1 MSEATKTLT
10 HVFNKGYQRF
20 RKYVLAPP
28 VFLLMDLVGFKR
40 HLPYTCT
47 GDDAQRLIRDKLLL
61 DRPCMIGRIGGTEI
75 RNIEGVLH
83 KNGNWTQK
91 LKWLLTFN
99 QPWPSKKLQRVWLRN
114 ENNPDDAFFERFTQL
129 MMNDLDQLDVFAAWR
144 WEEFEIF
151 KEPYRFDVISLDD
164 LEPFFS
170 ATPWTS
176 ALRGKKV
183 LVIQPFVE
191 EIGSQ
196 YRRREK
202 LFRNPDILPEFDLRT
217 YMPFYLDLRDYP
229 KDWFAR
235 LECMKRE
242 IAEIDFDI
250 ALIAAGGYGFPLAAH
265 IKRLGRKAVVVG
277 GVLQMLFGIKGS
289 RWDAMPAYRGLYN
302 EYWIRPG
309 EKSRPQGFHK
319 IEGGCYW

>member
-1 MSEATKTLT
+1 MGEAMKKLA
-10 HVFNKGYQRF
+10 HGLNHAYQRF
-20 RKYVLAPP
+20 RGAVLAPP
-28 VFLLMDLVGFKR
+28 IFMMMDLVGFKR
-40 HLPYTCT
+40 HLPYSCT

-61 DRPCMIGRIGGTEI
+61 DRPCMIGRIGCTEL
-75 RNIEGVLH
+75 RNVEGVLH
-83 KNGNWTQK
+83 KNGNFLQK

-99 QPWPSKKLQRVWLRN
+99 QPWPSKKLQRAWLN
-114 ENNPDDAFFERFTQL
+114 TEDNPDDAFFEKFTR
-129 MMNDLDQLDVFAAWR
+129 MMVTDFDQLDVFASWR
-144 WEEFEIF
+144 WEDNEVF
-151 KEPYRFDVISLDD
+151 KPPYHFDVVGLND

-183 LVIQPFVE
+183 LVVQPFVGAIE
-191 EIGSQ
+191 YQ

-202 LFRNPDILPEFDLRT
+202 LFANSDILPEFELRT
-217 YMPFYLDLRDYP
+217 YMPFFRGLRDAP
-229 KDWFAR
+229 GDWFAR

-250 ALIAAGGYGFPLAAH
+250 ALIAAGAYGFPLAAH
-265 IKRLGRKAVVVG
+265 VKRLGRKAVLMG
-277 GVLQMLFGIKGS
+277 GVLQLLFGIKGA
-289 RWDAMPAYRGLYN
+289 RWDAREEYRNFYN

-309 EKSRPQGFHK
+309 DEYKPKGFYR

>member
-1 MSEATKTLT
+1 MSEATKKLT
-10 HVFNKGYQRF
+10 HAFNKGYQRF

-28 VFLLMDLVGFKR
+28 AFLLMDLVGFKR

-61 DRPCMIGRIGGTEI
+61 DRPCMIGRIGCTEI
-75 RNIEGVLH
+75 RSIEGVLH
-83 KNGNWTQK
+83 KNGNWAQK

-99 QPWPSKKLQRVWLRN
+99 QPWPSKKLRRLWKSV
-114 ENNPDDAFFERFTQL
+114 EHPDDAFFERFTQL
-129 MMNDLDQLDVFAAWR
+129 MMSDLGQLDVFAAWR
-144 WEEFEIF
+144 WEEFEVF
-151 KEPYRFDVISLDD
+151 KTPYDFDVISLDD

-170 ATPWTS
+170 ATPWTA
-176 ALRGKKV
+176 ALRGRKV

-191 EIGSQ
+191 EIAGQ

-217 YMPFYLDLRDYP
+217 YMPFYRGLRDGFAG
-229 KDWFAR
+229 WFDC

-250 ALIAAGGYGFPLAAH
+250 ALIAAGPYGFPLAAH

-277 GVLQMLFGIKGS
+277 GVLQMLFGIKGA

-309 EKSRPQGFHK
+309 EKSRPQCFHK